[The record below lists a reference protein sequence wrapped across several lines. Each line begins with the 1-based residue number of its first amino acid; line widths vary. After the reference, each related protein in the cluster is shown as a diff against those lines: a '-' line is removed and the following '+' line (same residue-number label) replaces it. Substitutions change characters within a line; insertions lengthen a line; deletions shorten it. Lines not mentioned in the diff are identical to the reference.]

1 MRVGGETLA
10 AAALLAVFSSVSG
23 GLAAQTDAPKAPV
36 SRWHDGGRLG
46 EEDGR
51 LKRLQVHTVDRRSRA
66 AANGLRWRAPF
77 HVDSVEERTNRW
89 RASEPRTEETPPRAQ
104 QEAEPAPSAPAGY
117 ENVLLRE
124 INQVRTQHGLPAFR
138 SSPALREAADSHS
151 RTMAARGFFAHESA
165 DGSAF
170 WKRVERFYPS
180 RGFRYWSV
188 GENLA
193 YGSPN
198 ISAEGAVR
206 AWMDSPGHRANLLSQ
221 AWQEVGL
228 SAVHDDSAPGV
239 YDGRPVTIVTAD
251 FGVRR

>member
-1 MRVGGETLA
+1 MRVGGTTLA
-10 AAALLAVFSSVSG
+10 AVALLAVFSSVSG
-23 GLAAQTDAPKAPV
+23 SLAAQTDAPNAPV

-46 EEDGR
+46 VEDGR
-51 LKRLQVHTVDRRSRA
+51 LKRVQVHTVDRRSQA
-66 AANGLRWRAPF
+66 APSLLRWRAPF
-77 HVDSVEERTNRW
+77 HVDSVEERTNDW
-89 RASEPRTEETPPRAQ
+89 RAVEPPTESTPRPQ

-124 INQVRTQHGLPAFR
+124 INQVRAQHGLPAFR
-138 SSPALREAADSHS
+138 SSPALREAAHSHS

-193 YGSPN
+193 YGSPE

-221 AWQEVGL
+221 AWQEIGL
-228 SAVHDDSAPGV
+228 SALHDDSAPGV

>member
-1 MRVGGETLA
+1 MRVGGTTLA
-10 AAALLAVFSSVSG
+10 AVALLAVFSSVSG
-23 GLAAQTDAPKAPV
+23 SLAAQTDAPNAPV

-46 EEDGR
+46 VEDGR
-51 LKRLQVHTVDRRSRA
+51 LKRVRVHTVDRRSQA
-66 AANGLRWRAPF
+66 PPSLLRWRAPF
-77 HVDSVEERTNRW
+77 HVDSVEERTNDW
-89 RASEPRTEETPPRAQ
+89 RAVEQPTESTPRPQ
-104 QEAEPAPSAPAGY
+104 QEAEPAPSAPAY

-124 INQVRTQHGLPAFR
+124 INQVRAQHGLPAFR

-193 YGSPN
+193 YGSPD

-221 AWQEVGL
+221 AWQEIGL
-228 SAVHDDSAPGV
+228 SALHDDSAPGV

>member
-1 MRVGGETLA
+1 VRLGGKTLA
-10 AAALLAVFSSVSG
+10 AAALLAIFSSVSG
-23 GLAAQTDAPKAPV
+23 SLAAQADSPATPAP
-36 SRWHDGGRLG
+36 RWHDGGRLAQ
-46 EEDGR
+46 DHGR
-51 LKRLQVHTVDRRSRA
+51 LKRARSLGLGSQPAPSSLQ
-66 AANGLRWRAPF
+66 WRAPF
-77 HVDSVEERTNRW
+77 QVDSIGGRQNDW
-89 RASEPRTEETPPRAQ
+89 RAGEPRTTARRPPAQ
-104 QEAEPAPSAPAGY
+104 AGTDPAPSAPAGY
-117 ENVLLRE
+117 ESVLLRE
-124 INQVRTQHGLPAFR
+124 MNQVRAQHGLPAFR
-138 SSPALREAADSHS
+138 SSSALRAAAEFHS

-170 WKRVERFYPS
+170 WKRVERYYPS

-198 ISAEGAVR
+198 ISAEGTVR
-206 AWMDSPGHRANLLSQ
+206 AWMDSPGHRANLLSG

-228 SAVHDDSAPGV
+228 AAVHEDHAPGV

>member
-1 MRVGGETLA
+1 VRLGEKALA

-23 GLAAQTDAPKAPV
+23 SLAGQSDGRATPV
-36 SRWHDGGRLG
+36 SRWHDGGRLS
-46 EEDGR
+46 EDRGR
-51 LKRLQVHTVDRRSRA
+51 LKRVDSVDHEPRPAPSSLQ
-66 AANGLRWRAPF
+66 WRAPL
-77 HVDSVEERTNRW
+77 HVDSVGDRENDW
-89 RASEPRTEETPPRAQ
+89 RASEPRSTPRPPAETEP
-104 QEAEPAPSAPAGY
+104 EPAPSAPAGY
-117 ENVLLRE
+117 EGVLLRE
-124 INQVRTQHGLPAFR
+124 INQVRAQHGLPAFR
-138 SSPALREAADSHS
+138 SSSALRAAAHFHS

-170 WKRVERFYPS
+170 WKRVERYYPS

-193 YGSPN
+193 YGSPT

-206 AWMDSPGHRANLLSQ
+206 AWMDSPGHRANLLSG

-228 SAVHDDSAPGV
+228 AAVHDDFATGV
-239 YDGRPVTIVTAD
+239 YGGRPVTVVTAD

>member
-1 MRVGGETLA
+1 VRLGEKTLA

-23 GLAAQTDAPKAPV
+23 SLAAQADSPATPAP
-36 SRWHDGGRLG
+36 RWHEGGRLA
-46 EEDGR
+46 EDHGR
-51 LKRLQVHTVDRRSRA
+51 LKRARSVVPGSHPAPRSLQ
-66 AANGLRWRAPF
+66 WRAPF
-77 HVDSVEERTNRW
+77 HVDSIGGRENDW
-89 RASEPRTEETPPRAQ
+89 RAAEPRPTARPQAQAGTDPAPGTPP
-104 QEAEPAPSAPAGY
+104 GY
-117 ENVLLRE
+117 EGLLLRE
-124 INQVRTQHGLPAFR
+124 MNHVRAQHGLPAFR
-138 SSPALREAADSHS
+138 SSSALRAAAEFHS

-170 WKRVERFYPS
+170 WKRVERYYPS

-198 ISAEGAVR
+198 ISAEGTVK
-206 AWMDSPGHRANLLSQ
+206 AWMDSPGHRANLLSE
-221 AWQEVGL
+221 AWHEVGL
-228 SAVHDDSAPGV
+228 SVVHEDYAPGV

>member
-1 MRVGGETLA
+1 MRAEGRTLA

-23 GLAAQTDAPKAPV
+23 SLAAQPDSPATPAP
-36 SRWHDGGRLG
+36 RWHEGGRLA
-46 EEDGR
+46 EDHGR
-51 LKRLQVHTVDRRSRA
+51 LKRVHSLDHGSQPA
-66 AANGLRWRAPF
+66 PAPSLLRWRAPF
-77 HVDSVEERTNRW
+77 HVDSIEGRTNDW
-89 RASEPRTEETPPRAQ
+89 RVAEPRIQATPRAQ
-104 QEAEPAPSAPAGY
+104 AETDPASNAPAGY

-124 INQVRTQHGLPAFR
+124 INQVRAQHGLPAFR
-138 SSPALREAADSHS
+138 SSHPLREAADFHS

-165 DGSAF
+165 DGSVF
-170 WKRVERFYPS
+170 WKRLERFYPS

-221 AWQEVGL
+221 AWHEVGL
-228 SAVHDDSAPGV
+228 SAVHEDSAPGV
-239 YDGRPVTIVTAD
+239 YDERPVTIVTAD

>member
-1 MRVGGETLA
+1 M
-10 AAALLAVFSSVSG
+10 AVFSSVSG
-23 GLAAQTDAPKAPV
+23 SLAARADSPGTPAP
-36 SRWHDGGRLG
+36 RWHEGDRLA

-51 LKRLQVHTVDRRSRA
+51 LKRAGSVDLVSQPA
-66 AANGLRWRAPF
+66 PSLLKWRAPF
-77 HVDSVEERTNRW
+77 HVDSIGERPNEW
-89 RASEPRTEETPPRAQ
+89 RAVEPPVAATPRAT
-104 QEAEPAPSAPAGY
+104 AEPDPPPSAPAGY

-124 INQVRTQHGLPAFR
+124 INQVRARHGLAAFR
-138 SSPALREAADSHS
+138 SSNALQEAADFHS
-151 RTMAARGFFAHESA
+151 RTMAVRGFFAHESA

-193 YGSPN
+193 YGSPS
-198 ISAEGAVR
+198 ISAEGTVR
-206 AWMDSPGHRANLLSQ
+206 AWMDSPGHRANLLSG
-221 AWQEVGL
+221 AWHEVGL
-228 SAVHDDSAPGV
+228 SAVQEDSAPGV

>member
-1 MRVGGETLA
+1 VRLGGKTLS
-10 AAALLAVFSSVSG
+10 AAALLAAFSSVSG
-23 GLAAQTDAPKAPV
+23 SLAAQADSPATAAP
-36 SRWHDGGRLG
+36 RWHAGDSLG
-46 EEDGR
+46 EDHGR
-51 LKRLQVHTVDRRSRA
+51 LKRAGSVDPGSQPEA
-66 AANGLRWRAPF
+66 SLLRWRAPF
-77 HVDSVEERTNRW
+77 HVDSIGERQNDW
-89 RASEPRTEETPPRAQ
+89 RAAEPRIATRPPAQ
-104 QEAEPAPSAPAGY
+104 ADTDPAPSAPAGY
-117 ENVLLRE
+117 ETVLLRE
-124 INQVRTQHGLPAFR
+124 INQVRSQHGLPAFR
-138 SSPALREAADSHS
+138 TSSALREAAAFHS

-170 WKRVERFYPS
+170 WKRVERYYPS

-198 ISAEGAVR
+198 ISADGTVR
-206 AWMDSPGHRANLLSQ
+206 AWMDSPGHRANLLSE

-228 SAVHDDSAPGV
+228 SAVHEDSAPGV